1 MACQEVNH
9 NIKQSRAAHQ
19 PQQQALSRSERRS
32 HAGISRSDGRGSA
45 RILWQSKG
53 GRNLP
58 RCWQRAGMEA
68 TPGATDGLI
77 CAAAARFLRRQRDSC
92 DDGVIH
98 GDGGAGGRLQ
108 RQRRRSIQY
117 ACEGRN
123 RETEC
128 WAVGLGLLMGYERMA
143 SSRVLAVSL
152 PSPPPYRHFFFSF
165 NSGKLGHAR
174 DTRIGAYRPDTRI
187 GYVRDGDT
195 LRSDVSVLR
204 SLYLLQ

>member
-32 HAGISRSDGRGSA
+32 RAGISRSDGRGSA

-77 CAAAARFLRRQRDSC
+77 WAAAARFMRRQRDSRRRRRDSC

-117 ACEGRN
+117 ACKGRN
-123 RETEC
+123 RERERALGCGFRVTN
-128 WAVGLGLLMGYERMA
+128 GLRADGLLPCPR
-143 SSRVLAVSL
+143 RVAAVPAAVS
-152 PSPPPYRHFFFSF
+152 PFFLF
-165 NSGKLGHAR
+165 L
-174 DTRIGAYRPDTRI
+174 
-187 GYVRDGDT
+187 
-195 LRSDVSVLR
+195 
-204 SLYLLQ
+204 